1 MSDIKFLADNN
12 LNEVITDEPCN
23 YFVVKDQEK
32 AATINKSQDPIPN
45 QESKILAP
53 IPPIKLTEDQPV
65 RTQSHLQIKTIA
77 STSEAL
83 SLLAKKSQENNMNK
97 QDQSTSLAISLSIN
111 DIVKKA
117 QDLANKAQNLAEL
130 RQAVENFDGCNL
142 KKMATNTVFSDG
154 NSDSRIMLIG
164 EAPGNHEDLQG
175 IPFCGDSGKLLDE
188 MFKSINMTRNQFYIT
203 NTIFW
208 RPPGN
213 RKPTPEELAI
223 CKPFV
228 DRHIELVN
236 PKLIILIGATA
247 MSSIINN
254 HEPISKIRGK
264 FLDFAP
270 SYLSQKIKLMAI
282 FHPSYLMR
290 QSNKKKIA
298 WMDMLT
304 IQDFVA
310 ENF

>member
-1 MSDIKFLADNN
+1 MSDIIKFLSDNN
-12 LNEVITDEPCN
+12 LNEAIKDQPCN
-23 YFVVKDQEK
+23 YFLIKDQEK
-32 AATINKSQDPIPN
+32 KESNPK
-45 QESKILAP
+45 QENKILNPDLPVKTAQ
-53 IPPIKLTEDQPV
+53 EQPSQ
-65 RTQSHLQIKTIA
+65 TKSHLQIKAIS

-83 SLLAKKSQENNMNK
+83 QLLAKKSQENNMDN
-97 QDQSTSLAISLSIN
+97 QNQSISLSIN

-117 QDLANKAQNLAEL
+117 QELANKASNIAEL

-154 NSDSRIMLIG
+154 NHNSKIMLIG
-164 EAPGNHEDLQG
+164 EAPGNNEDLQG

-188 MFKSINMTRNQFYIT
+188 MFKAINLTRDQLYIT

-228 DRHIELVN
+228 DRHIQLIN

-247 MSSIINN
+247 MSTIIDSS
-254 HEPISKIRGK
+254 EPISKIRGK

-270 SYLSQKIKLMAI
+270 NYLSQKIKLMTI

-298 WMDMLT
+298 WLDMLI
-304 IQDFVA
+304 IQDFMA
-310 ENF
+310 KNF

>member
-1 MSDIKFLADNN
+1 MSDIKFLDDNN

-23 YFVVKDQEK
+23 YFIVKDQEK
-32 AATINKSQDPIPN
+32 AATINKAQDPIPN
-45 QESKILAP
+45 QESKILAS
-53 IPPIKLTEDQPV
+53 IPPIKITEDQPV

-77 STSEAL
+77 STYEAL

-213 RKPTPEELAI
+213 RKPTLEELAI

-270 SYLSQKIKLMAI
+270 SYLSQKIK
-282 FHPSYLMR
+282 
-290 QSNKKKIA
+290 
-298 WMDMLT
+298 
-304 IQDFVA
+304 
-310 ENF
+310 

>member
-12 LNEVITDEPCN
+12 LNEIITDEPCN
-23 YFVVKDQEK
+23 YFLIKDQEE
-32 AATINKSQDPIPN
+32 TITITKTADQIPN

-53 IPPIKLTEDQPV
+53 TPPAK
-65 RTQSHLQIKTIA
+65 TQSHLQIKTIT

-83 SLLAKKSQENNMNK
+83 QLLAKKSQENNMDNK
-97 QDQSTSLAISLSIN
+97 NQSSSLLASLSIN

-117 QDLANKAQNLAEL
+117 QDLANKATNLVEL
-130 RQAVENFDGCNL
+130 KQAIENFDGCNL

-154 NSDSRIMLIG
+154 NSNSKIMLIG
-164 EAPGNHEDLQG
+164 EAPGNNEDLQG

-188 MFKSINMTRNQFYIT
+188 MFKSINLTRDQFYIT

-228 DRHIELVN
+228 DRHIQLIN

-270 SYLSQKIKLMAI
+270 DYLEQKIKLMAI

-310 ENF
+310 KNLLGKNS

>member
-12 LNEVITDEPCN
+12 LNEIITDEPCN
-23 YFVVKDQEK
+23 YFLVKDQEK
-32 AATINKSQDPIPN
+32 AAAINKTKDPIPT
-45 QESKILAP
+45 QESKIPTP
-53 IPPIKLTEDQPV
+53 IPPVETIIDQPA
-65 RTQSHLQIKTIA
+65 RTQSHLQIKAIA

-83 SLLAKKSQENNMNK
+83 SLLAKKSQENMNK
-97 QDQSTSLAISLSIN
+97 QDQLKSLAISLSIN
-111 DIVKKA
+111 DIVKKSEE
-117 QDLANKAQNLAEL
+117 LANKATNLAEL

-154 NSDSRIMLIG
+154 NSASKIMLIG
-164 EAPGNHEDLQG
+164 EAPGNNEDLQG

-188 MFKSINMTRNQFYIT
+188 MFKSINLTRNQFYIT

-270 SYLSQKIKLMAI
+270 KYLSQKIKLMTI

-310 ENF
+310 KNF